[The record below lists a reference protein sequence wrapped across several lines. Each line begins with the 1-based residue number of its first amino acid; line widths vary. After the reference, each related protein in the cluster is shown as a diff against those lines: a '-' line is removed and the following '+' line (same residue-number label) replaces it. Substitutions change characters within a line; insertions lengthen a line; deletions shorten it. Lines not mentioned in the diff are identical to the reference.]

1 MKEKEFIAKLKTKED
16 KLLLSYVLD
25 KYYQFKKSG
34 ISTSSNFLNEREL
47 KFLEN
52 SLTYLNVPYITY
64 RPNELC
70 ERSIIYFGSY
80 QSFISIYKIK
90 IQNVKH
96 SDILGSLFGSGL
108 SESMIGDIFVLEQ
121 EVYITNLEKYDFL
134 LETSLTKIGRNSI
147 KLEKIDY
154 LPKIERKFKNL
165 SFNVNSTR
173 IDLIIS
179 KLLKISRKDTLEYMK
194 KKRILLNYVELE
206 KIVNLKENDVL
217 SIEGFGKVIIEE
229 VIYNKNNIRI
239 NIKKYC

>member
-1 MKEKEFIAKLKTKED
+1 
-16 KLLLSYVLD
+16 
-25 KYYQFKKSG
+25 
-34 ISTSSNFLNEREL
+34 
-47 KFLEN
+47 
-52 SLTYLNVPYITY
+52 
-64 RPNELC
+64 
-70 ERSIIYFGSY
+70 
-80 QSFISIYKIK
+80 
-90 IQNVKH
+90 
-96 SDILGSLFGSGL
+96 
-108 SESMIGDIFVLEQ
+108 
-121 EVYITNLEKYDFL
+121 
-134 LETSLTKIGRNSI
+134 
-147 KLEKIDY
+147 
-154 LPKIERKFKNL
+154 L

>member
-147 KLEKIDY
+147 K
-154 LPKIERKFKNL
+154 
-165 SFNVNSTR
+165 
-173 IDLIIS
+173 
-179 KLLKISRKDTLEYMK
+179 
-194 KKRILLNYVELE
+194 
-206 KIVNLKENDVL
+206 
-217 SIEGFGKVIIEE
+217 
-229 VIYNKNNIRI
+229 
-239 NIKKYC
+239 